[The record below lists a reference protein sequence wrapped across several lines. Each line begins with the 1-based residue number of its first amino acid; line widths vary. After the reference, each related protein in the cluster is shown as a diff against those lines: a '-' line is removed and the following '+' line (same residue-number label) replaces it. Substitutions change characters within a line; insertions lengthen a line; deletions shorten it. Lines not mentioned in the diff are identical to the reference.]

1 MTFYKSANNEN
12 NINSILLRIIW
23 LEVPESFSMLAW
35 WSRPLPAWSIYCFDF
50 AV

>member
-23 LEVPESFSMLAW
+23 LEVPESFSMLA
-35 WSRPLPAWSIYCFDF
+35 
-50 AV
+50 